1 MSVRFLGEKKMYWRK
16 REKREPLR
24 WHRASNFKEVRYHG
38 LLSATGNEVIGV
50 EAKGGRMK
58 ASSLCFQG
66 AVLFVLFG
74 MAWGIQMAISGDHS
88 AFPAHAH
95 NNLLGWVCL
104 FLFGIYYYLHPT
116 LDQSRAAKVQVWVW
130 IIATVIVDIGV
141 GLVHTGHPSGDPI
154 AAVGS
159 VIVLADMLI
168 FGWLVF
174 RCERKSNVAGRASA
188 PAE

>member
-1 MSVRFLGEKKMYWRK
+1 MKPLYRTEQSVDGKQGEKD
-16 REKREPLR
+16 P
-24 WHRASNFKEVRYHG
+24 
-38 LLSATGNEVIGV
+38 
-50 EAKGGRMK
+50 MK
-58 ASSLCFQG
+58 ASSLCFQA

-116 LDQSRAAKVQVWVW
+116 LDQSRAAKVQVWIW
-130 IIATVIVDIGV
+130 IVATAILDVGV
-141 GLVHTGHPSGDPI
+141 GLVHTGHPNGDPI

-159 VIVLADMLI
+159 LIVLADMLI

-174 RCERKSNVAGRASA
+174 RCERKSSVVGRAGM